1 MCGIFA
7 LLNFLDTIFDK
18 EEIHNLFMKGQKRG
32 PENTKL
38 ITIPEIYNTLLGF
51 HRLAINGFD
60 DPISNQPFHINNI
73 YLICN
78 GEIYNYKTLYSILN
92 IEPTSKSDCE
102 IIIHMYIKY
111 GIEQTLQLL
120 DGVFAFILIDTNKQK
135 IFVARDTYGVR
146 PLYTNTITYYD
157 EEEGR
162 KQYSYMFAS
171 EIKCLCVDDG
181 LDQRI
186 KQFEP
191 GSLSIFEYDNT
202 QQDTIK
208 YVNTIAFSTP
218 NSFCNVSETLTD
230 YNNILRNIFL
240 YIEEAVK
247 KRVDNTDREI
257 ACLLSGG
264 LDSSIVCALVK
275 RHYSGTL
282 HTWSIGFEG
291 SEDLKYAQEV
301 ADHIG
306 SVHHSIEVKEQEFL
320 DNIPNVI
327 EAIESY
333 DTTTVRASVGNWL
346 ISKYIKEQSKAKVI
360 FNGDGADEAMGG
372 YLYFHMAPDCIEFD
386 KECRKLLSHI
396 HFFDV
401 LRSDRSISSHGLE
414 ARTPFLDR
422 AFVQYY
428 LSIDPHIRHHS
439 HWNKPEKYLM
449 REAVGM
455 YGNDLLPKSVINR
468 TKEAFSDGVSK
479 QTKSWFETIQEH
491 VENNIYPHLKNT
503 NLTQQEIMTKYN
515 PYVYNRPTT
524 LEQLYYRDTFENI
537 FKNYQTPKTLPYFW
551 MPNFVEATDA
561 SARTLNIY
569 KNKINK

>member
-1 MCGIFA
+1 
-7 LLNFLDTIFDK
+7 
-18 EEIHNLFMKGQKRG
+18 
-32 PENTKL
+32 
-38 ITIPEIYNTLLGF
+38 
-51 HRLAINGFD
+51 
-60 DPISNQPFHINNI
+60 
-73 YLICN
+73 
-78 GEIYNYKTLYSILN
+78 
-92 IEPTSKSDCE
+92 
-102 IIIHMYIKY
+102 
-111 GIEQTLQLL
+111 
-120 DGVFAFILIDTNKQK
+120 
-135 IFVARDTYGVR
+135 
-146 PLYTNTITYYD
+146 
-157 EEEGR
+157 
-162 KQYSYMFAS
+162 
-171 EIKCLCVDDG
+171 
-181 LDQRI
+181 
-186 KQFEP
+186 
-191 GSLSIFEYDNT
+191 
-202 QQDTIK
+202 
-208 YVNTIAFSTP
+208 
-218 NSFCNVSETLTD
+218 
-230 YNNILRNIFL
+230 
-240 YIEEAVK
+240 
-247 KRVDNTDREI
+247 
-257 ACLLSGG
+257 
-264 LDSSIVCALVK
+264 
-275 RHYSGTL
+275 L